1 MKFYY
6 KLDSLNRIFYL
17 SGPDNS
23 DTEAIEG
30 WDITEEEYEKISKG
44 IYGIEDNKI
53 VKKERPIEEIEEENK
68 HIRIYHR
75 PPELKKL
82 LQETDYKVIKCYEAQ
97 LANDQMPYNLQE
109 LLAERKAWRVEI
121 NAIEFEI
128 AMLG

>member
-53 VKKERPIEEIEEENK
+53 VKKERTKEEIEEENK

-75 PPELKKL
+75 LPELKKL
-82 LQETDYKVIKCYEAQ
+82 LEETDYKIIKCYEAS
-97 LANDQMPYNLQE
+97 LLNEEMPYNLQDF
-109 LLAERKAWRVEI
+109 LVQRKAWRDEI
-121 NAIEFEI
+121 NQIEFEI

>member
-97 LANDQMPYNLQE
+97 LLNEEMPYNLQD
-109 LLAERKAWRVEI
+109 LLAERKAWRDEI

-128 AMLG
+128 AMLE

>member
-53 VKKERPIEEIEEENK
+53 VKKERTIEEIEEENK

-75 PPELKKL
+75 LPELKKL
-82 LQETDYKVIKCYEAQ
+82 LQETDYQVIKCYEAQ
-97 LANDQMPYNLQE
+97 LLNEEIPYNLQE
-109 LLAERKAWRVEI
+109 LLTQRKAWRDEI